1 MPGGARVTALG
12 HAGLRIDA
20 PGVRVLADPWVSE
33 EGAFL
38 GSWFPFPD
46 NSHLRGPVLDEVDV
60 VSVSHEHLDHLD
72 LAFLAGLPA
81 GVPVVIPRYPS
92 TILER
97 RLRGAGRENVV
108 VLDAW
113 ERYPLGQ
120 RGDWMTVIPE
130 ICPMTHDAAVL
141 FHVADRVVLHCN
153 DARISLAQV
162 RRAVVESGRDVD
174 LMAVQMSGASWH
186 PVSYEY
192 PEDDRRRIE
201 SEKRV
206 GKLKAVTRLV
216 RSVAPGLVMP
226 YAGPPCFL
234 DGDLFD
240 HNPRLVD
247 EEAGIFPGQDEALAW
262 LQGKIPGQDATY
274 LLPGDVLDLTD
285 RCVTRD
291 PHWSAFRLDAPA
303 GERRAYLEEYAA
315 RRSGAIARVRSEHPV
330 PADDDTLAQDFR
342 RHFEQ
347 LGRLSQYFLA
357 RAGLTVRFVV
367 DGPGGGRWDVHVGPE
382 RIVVDLA
389 GRAETVDYR
398 LRLDG
403 RWLAGVVR
411 GRTRWEELLLSM
423 RFSARREPDIYNDYL
438 VGLLKHADREALRAV
453 EDYERR
459 RERHETIV
467 LRDGDRSVRV
477 ERYCPHGNEDLSETG
492 VVRDGVLR
500 CLGHNF
506 DFDLT
511 SGACLNARCDPLGV
525 EEVEPPV
532 GSVPVG

>member
-1 MPGGARVTALG
+1 
-12 HAGLRIDA
+12 
-20 PGVRVLADPWVSE
+20 
-33 EGAFL
+33 
-38 GSWFPFPD
+38 
-46 NSHLRGPVLDEVDV
+46 
-60 VSVSHEHLDHLD
+60 
-72 LAFLAGLPA
+72 
-81 GVPVVIPRYPS
+81 
-92 TILER
+92 
-97 RLRGAGRENVV
+97 
-108 VLDAW
+108 
-113 ERYPLGQ
+113 
-120 RGDWMTVIPE
+120 
-130 ICPMTHDAAVL
+130 
-141 FHVADRVVLHCN
+141 
-153 DARISLAQV
+153 
-162 RRAVVESGRDVD
+162 
-174 LMAVQMSGASWH
+174 
-186 PVSYEY
+186 
-192 PEDDRRRIE
+192 
-201 SEKRV
+201 
-206 GKLKAVTRLV
+206 
-216 RSVAPGLVMP
+216 
-226 YAGPPCFL
+226 
-234 DGDLFD
+234 
-240 HNPRLVD
+240 
-247 EEAGIFPGQDEALAW
+247 
-262 LQGKIPGQDATY
+262 
-274 LLPGDVLDLTD
+274 
-285 RCVTRD
+285 
-291 PHWSAFRLDAPA
+291 
-303 GERRAYLEEYAA
+303 
-315 RRSGAIARVRSEHPV
+315 
-330 PADDDTLAQDFR
+330 
-342 RHFEQ
+342 
-347 LGRLSQYFLA
+347 
-357 RAGLTVRFVV
+357 VV

-525 EEVEPPV
+525 EEVETPV